1 MNFETCP
8 SAGTGSALWRDSVV
22 HAVSHTE
29 RRGREHG
36 KKAEQR
42 GRKRMRE
49 EDMRERDD
57 EREE

>member
-1 MNFETCP
+1 MERQRRAC
-8 SAGTGSALWRDSVV
+8 GQ
-22 HAVSHTE
+22 SHGEE
-29 RRGREHG
+29 RKRTREE
-36 KKAEQR
+36 AEQR